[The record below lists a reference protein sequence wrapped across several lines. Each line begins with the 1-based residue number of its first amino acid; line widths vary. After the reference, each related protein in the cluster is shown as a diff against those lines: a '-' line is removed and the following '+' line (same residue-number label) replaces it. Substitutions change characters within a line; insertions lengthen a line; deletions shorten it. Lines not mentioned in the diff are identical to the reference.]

1 MTKLTKSQQAA
12 VEHLSSL
19 KIVSLFIGLAGLISL
34 LFGLYTV
41 FFSSMSSD
49 VKQLSITLICFSF
62 GVLILGCL
70 LRQAYNIIEK
80 LYKK

>member
-1 MTKLTKSQQAA
+1 MTQLTKSQQGTIK
-12 VEHLSSL
+12 HLSSL
-19 KIVSLFIGLAGLISL
+19 KIVSIFVGLAGLIGL

-41 FFSSMSSD
+41 FFSSMSTD
-49 VKQLSITLICFSF
+49 VKQLTITLICFSF
-62 GVLILGCL
+62 GILILECL

>member
-1 MTKLTKSQQAA
+1 MKKLTKSQQGTI
-12 VEHLSSL
+12 EHLSSL
-19 KIVSLFIGLAGLISL
+19 KIASILFGLVGLIGF

-41 FFSSMSSD
+41 FFSSMSPD
-49 VKQLSITLICFSF
+49 VKQLTITLICFSF
-62 GVLILGCL
+62 GILFSGCL

>member
-12 VEHLSSL
+12 IEHLASL
-19 KIVSLFIGLAGLISL
+19 KIVGIFVALAGLIGL
-34 LFGLYTV
+34 LFGLFTV

-62 GVLILGCL
+62 GILIVGCL